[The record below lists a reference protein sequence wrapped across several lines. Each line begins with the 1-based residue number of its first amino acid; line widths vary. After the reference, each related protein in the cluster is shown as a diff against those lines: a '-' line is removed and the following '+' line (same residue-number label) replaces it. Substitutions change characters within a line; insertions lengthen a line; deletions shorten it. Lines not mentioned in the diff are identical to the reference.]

1 MSTIPINKSLEDM
14 KRDQTVSLAL
24 GEATKYG
31 IVGGIASLIAT
42 IAATKYSPK
51 FNKYMSISAKT
62 SLPVM
67 TAMFLFGLQY
77 ELKLHDM
84 MKFPNKYGIISD
96 EEEEV
101 VKKMPII
108 PFHHRVI
115 NYIDDHPIQLIAG
128 LSAPLLATVLNQQ
141 LALKNLKFSQRILH
155 SRVYAQVGVIGIIVM
170 VFGLKDYAS
179 RYRIYYDEKEE
190 D

>member
-1 MSTIPINKSLEDM
+1 
-14 KRDQTVSLAL
+14 
-24 GEATKYG
+24 
-31 IVGGIASLIAT
+31 
-42 IAATKYSPK
+42 
-51 FNKYMSISAKT
+51 MSISAKT

-84 MKFPNKYGIISD
+84 MRFPDKYGIVTNEPSAII
-96 EEEEV
+96 
-101 VKKMPII
+101 KKAPII
-108 PFHHRVI
+108 PFHHQVL
-115 NYIDDHPIQLIAG
+115 NYLDDHPIHLIAG
-128 LSAPLLATVLNQQ
+128 LSMPLIAIILNQQ